1 MVCAL
6 VMFTSLPGKMS
17 LAIGKIKQNKK
28 QSQEWWTCQEETVT
42 TTKQGVGGEKSIELI
57 KYKINHVL

>member
-1 MVCAL
+1 MRLGYVY
-6 VMFTSLPGKMS
+6 FPPWENFF

-28 QSQEWWTCQEETVT
+28 QSQQWWTCQEETVT